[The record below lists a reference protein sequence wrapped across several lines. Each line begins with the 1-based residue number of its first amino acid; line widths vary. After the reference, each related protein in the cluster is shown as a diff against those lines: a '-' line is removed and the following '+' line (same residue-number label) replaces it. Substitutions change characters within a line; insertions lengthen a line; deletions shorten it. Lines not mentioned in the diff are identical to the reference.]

1 MIPFTL
7 SRLSPSVTYAD
18 HENVVTFWDTRT
30 SKTDLILHV
39 IKEINVFMYEKASKK
54 FGHGL
59 TLSSY
64 DDFCKQWWSFQECTM
79 SRFHI
84 FEVRYFEDERWN
96 ELRIEDYA
104 ADIYAEYVKRT

>member
-7 SRLSPSVTYAD
+7 SRLSPSVTYTD
-18 HENVVTFWDTRT
+18 NENICTFWDTCAT
-30 SKTDLILHV
+30 KNDLVAHD
-39 IKEINVFMYEKASKK
+39 IKEVAEFVYEFVSKEY
-54 FGHGL
+54 GHGL
-59 TLSSY
+59 VIASY
-64 DDFCKQWWSFQECTM
+64 NDFCKQWWSFQECTM